1 MKKFMVVL
9 AAMAFVIAMAGSAL
23 ASRTSNV
30 NVSGTVKDV
39 CTGLATM
46 TIPDITID
54 PSLSTSVTGTTSGTV
69 KCTKNHDFQVQVSS
83 DDVTTPQN
91 FISEGVTG
99 FQLKQSGDAPNIPYT
114 VKSSGDVN
122 ATTGKITGNGL
133 GAGAALTVGIIASIL
148 QSDAADAWTGA
159 YTDTVYLTIV
169 Y

>member
-83 DDVTTPQN
+83 DEVTTPQN
-91 FISEGVTG
+91 FISAGVTG
-99 FQLKQSGDAPNIPYT
+99 FQLKQSGAPNIPYT